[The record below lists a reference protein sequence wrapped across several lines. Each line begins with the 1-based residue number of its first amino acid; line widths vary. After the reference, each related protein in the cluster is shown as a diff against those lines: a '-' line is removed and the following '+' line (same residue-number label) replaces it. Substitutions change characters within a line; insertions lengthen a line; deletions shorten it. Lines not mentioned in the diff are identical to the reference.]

1 MPFLSHCPFLLSLF
15 CVPASSCAHPSQP
28 LFSSDH
34 HVGKPRN
41 TLPIFFPLRVPGSGS
56 PPKPPELT
64 DFEGSRL
71 VSCSP
76 LSLHF
81 RLYLLVS
88 ASLSSIVKLCFP
100 LHCDFPNTSPED
112 RNMERPSPSSPQALL
127 LLGLADIPPA
137 PSAQWLSLHPPLLLS
152 WFSLFCQIPEKRK

>member
-1 MPFLSHCPFLLSLF
+1 MSTFCPPLPSADLSCSSQAPSPYLALSQSKEQAL
-15 CVPASSCAHPSQP
+15 P
-28 LFSSDH
+28 
-34 HVGKPRN
+34 GTRGY
-41 TLPIFFPLRVPGSGS
+41 TLPKSLPSLLASFFFFPLRVPGSGS

-100 LHCDFPNTSPED
+100 LHCAFPNTSPED
-112 RNMERPSPSSPQALL
+112 RNMERPSPFSPQAH
-127 LLGLADIPPA
+127 GKGFASPG
-137 PSAQWLSLHPPLLLS
+137 SG
-152 WFSLFCQIPEKRK
+152 